1 MALKFQQFK
10 HQTMHRKHH
19 PKSDVNRL
27 YLPRKEEGREQLELS
42 PKTSIIGID
51 NYLNKTND

>member
-1 MALKFQQFK
+1 M
-10 HQTMHRKHH
+10 HH